1 MHNAAFNSTRDRGT
15 LAGMTTEYL
24 LECTELI
31 RSYGSTPV
39 LNGVNLRVASGQI
52 VALLGPSGCGKTTTL
67 RLIAGFEHPQSG
79 TITIN
84 GRMVAG
90 GGKFV
95 QPEERRV
102 GMVFQDYALFPH
114 LSVRGN
120 VAFGLN
126 GSSRDRDKRADDT
139 LEHVGLAGYGDR
151 MPSELS
157 GGQQQRVALAR
168 ALAPKPDVIL
178 LDEPFSNLDAALRA
192 QVREEVRTIL
202 RGSGITGIFVTHD
215 QQEALSLADKVAV
228 MFDGR
233 VSQVSEPQA
242 LYNYPANPQVAAF
255 VGEANFLS
263 GESDGEA
270 VVCALGKLPLPS
282 LRNEPARRHP
292 TGHVLALVRPEALRL
307 IQAEV
312 IPAGVARARIAWR
325 EFYGCDQ
332 RVGIILHDG
341 TPLVTRADSLRVYT
355 VGEEV
360 GVVVPINAPVVVF
373 PSA

>member
-1 MHNAAFNSTRDRGT
+1 MST
-15 LAGMTTEYL
+15 EFL
-24 LECTELI
+24 LECTELV
-31 RSYGSTPV
+31 RAYGATPV
-39 LNGVNLRVASGQI
+39 LNGVNLRVSSGQI

-67 RLIAGFEHPQSG
+67 RLIAGFEHPQGG

-84 GRMVAG
+84 GRVVAG
-90 GGKFV
+90 NGRFV
-95 QPEERRV
+95 QPEDRRV

-114 LSVRGN
+114 LNVRAN

-126 GSSRDRDKRADDT
+126 GSPRERDRRAEDI
-139 LEHVGLAGYGDR
+139 LHQVGLSRFADR
-151 MPSELS
+151 MPAELS

-168 ALAPKPDVIL
+168 ALAPKPDVLL

-202 RGSGITGIFVTHD
+202 RDSGITGIFVTHD
-215 QQEALSLADKVAV
+215 QQEALSLADRVAV

-233 VSQVSEPQA
+233 VAQISEPQM
-242 LYNYPANPQVAAF
+242 LYNYPADPQVAAF
-255 VGEANFLS
+255 VGEANFLA

-270 VVCALGKLPLPS
+270 VICALGKLSLPS
-282 LRNEPARRHP
+282 LRNEPGRKHP
-292 TGHVLALVRPEALRL
+292 TGKVITLVRPEALRL

-332 RVGIILHDG
+332 RVGIVLHDG

-360 GVVVPINAPVVVF
+360 GVVVPINAPVVVY